1 MTETPVKHTL
11 AEALQTLVGGELSS
25 VTFVQD
31 YVQLDFN
38 GPGMTAYTMPTVT
51 YGSESLKVGQPGYRD
66 ALCAQI
72 GRKIER
78 TEVDKQRVSII
89 FEGGGVVSVSLLDND
104 YRGPEALLFSL
115 DEKDRIW
122 VV

>member
-11 AEALQTLVGGELSS
+11 AEALRTLVGGELSS

-31 YVQLDFN
+31 YVQPDFN

-51 YGSESLKVGQPGYRD
+51 YGSESLKFGQPGYRD

-72 GRKIER
+72 GRKVER
-78 TEVDKQRVSII
+78 TEADK
-89 FEGGGVVSVSLLDND
+89 
-104 YRGPEALLFSL
+104 
-115 DEKDRIW
+115 
-122 VV
+122 

>member
-51 YGSESLKVGQPGYRD
+51 YGSESLCVGQPGYRD

-72 GRKIER
+72 GRKVER

-89 FEGGGVVSVSLLDND
+89 FEGGGVVSVSLLDDD
-104 YRGPEALLFSL
+104 YHGPEALLFSL
-115 DEKDRIW
+115 DREDRMW